1 MYSLP
6 VCFAKIFHNCTY
18 LEYPSLG
25 KFPDPPEDGIY
36 VPSGGDIGAFCCLKE
51 TQTPIAAAG
60 AKKKKKKKN
69 SSSDDN
75 EEEEEIMASNS
86 A

>member
-36 VPSGGDIGAFCCLKE
+36 VPSGGDIGAFCCLKDQ
-51 TQTPIAAAG
+51 QTPSSGAAG
-60 AKKKKKKKN
+60 AKKKKN